1 MATYPYNT
9 NNMGTPKTARLNVN
23 EIYGVLVN
31 MIISQQVFADNIK
44 GKYDSL
50 AKKFKTDGTMYGDTK
65 LFYSSD
71 ALKTRNW
78 FNDAEAANL
87 LSLHRPKGPEVQ
99 AVSIDQF
106 RIVELTL
113 DDYLSK
119 RAWSTGGAFASFHS
133 VMMSW
138 MKTTK
143 EIYEAT
149 LINSFVGT
157 TESRANGDLVTNG
170 VVEIDVTTPTT
181 GLSGE
186 EKNRVSAQTISQGLA
201 DLMVDLKDV
210 KRDYNDY
217 GHLRS
222 YEESD
227 LMVIWNSK
235 YVNKITKVD
244 LPTIFHKD
252 GIFSDFSNVLP
263 ARYFG
268 HVETSAIAKNN
279 NDGTYRSLIE
289 ADYTTATSM
298 NAVVYDDYNAQ
309 QSGATPNVVHVFP
322 GDVIPQETVKI
333 TEAARAED
341 RTLTAGI
348 AANEAYTVADDI
360 ICKIIHKES
369 VPFMSAFEVSTA
381 FWNPKSLTNNHY
393 LIWGYSTPTYI
404 WDKPFLTVEED

>member
-9 NNMGTPKTARLNVN
+9 GNMGTPKNARLNVN
-23 EIYGVLVN
+23 EIYGVLLN
-31 MIISQQVFADNIK
+31 MIISQQVFTDNVK
-44 GKYDSL
+44 GTYDSL

-65 LFYSSD
+65 LFYSTD

-87 LSLHRPKGPEVQ
+87 LALNRPKGPEVQ

-119 RAWSTGGAFASFHS
+119 RAWSTEGAFSSFQA
-133 VMMSW
+133 VMMGW
-138 MKTTK
+138 MRTTRN
-143 EIYEAT
+143 IYEAT

-157 TESRANGDLVTNG
+157 TESLANRA
-170 VVEIDVTTPTT
+170 VVEIPVASATT

-186 EKNRVSAQTISQGLA
+186 EKNRVSAQTIAQGLA

-210 KRDYNDY
+210 SRDFNDY
-217 GHLRS
+217 KHLRS

-235 YVNKITKVD
+235 YVNKITKID

-268 HVETSAIAKNN
+268 HVKDAAVTKANN
-279 NDGTYRSLIE
+279 NGTYRSLIE
-289 ADYTTATSM
+289 ADYTTATTL
-298 NAVVYDDYNAQ
+298 
-309 QSGATPNVVHVFP
+309 GAMTDANTTHVFP
-322 GDVIPQETVKI
+322 GDLIPAGTAKV
-333 TEAARAED
+333 TDAARPED
-341 RTLTAGI
+341 RSITAGI
-348 AANEAYTVADDI
+348 AANESYEVADDV
-360 ICKIIHKES
+360 ICKIVHKNA
-369 VPFMSAFEVSTA
+369 VPFMSAFETSTA
-381 FWNPKSLTNNHY
+381 FWNPKALTNNHY
-393 LIWGYSTPTYI
+393 LIWGYSTPCYI
-404 WDKPFLTVEED
+404 WDKPFLTIEED

>member
-1 MATYPYNT
+1 MATYGYNT

-23 EIYGVLVN
+23 EIYGVLLN

-65 LFYSSD
+65 LFYSTD

-87 LSLHRPKGPEVQ
+87 LALHRPKGPEVQ
-99 AVSIDQF
+99 AVTIDQF

-119 RAWSTGGAFASFHS
+119 RAWSTEGAFSSFQS
-133 VMMSW
+133 VMMGW

-149 LINSFVGT
+149 LINAFVGT
-157 TESRANGDLVTNG
+157 TESLANRAVIEIG
-170 VVEIDVTTPTT
+170 VNSATT
-181 GLSGE
+181 GLTGE
-186 EKNRVSAQTISQGLA
+186 EKNRVSAQTIAQGLA
-201 DLMVDLKDV
+201 DLMVDIKDV
-210 KRDYNDY
+210 SRDFNDY
-217 GHLRS
+217 KHLRS

-227 LMVIWNSK
+227 LMVVWNSK
-235 YVNKITKVD
+235 YVNKITKID

-268 HVETSAIAKNN
+268 HVKEEAVAKAANN
-279 NDGTYRSLIE
+279 GSYRSLIE
-289 ADYTTATSM
+289 ADYTSATSLSAM
-298 NAVVYDDYNAQ
+298 TEQN
-309 QSGATPNVVHVFP
+309 TTHVFP
-322 GDVIPQETVKI
+322 GDVIPSGTAKV
-333 TEAARAED
+333 TDAARAED
-341 RTLTAGI
+341 RTISAGI
-348 AANEAYTVADDI
+348 AANEAYEVADDV
-360 ICKIIHKES
+360 ICKIIHNDG